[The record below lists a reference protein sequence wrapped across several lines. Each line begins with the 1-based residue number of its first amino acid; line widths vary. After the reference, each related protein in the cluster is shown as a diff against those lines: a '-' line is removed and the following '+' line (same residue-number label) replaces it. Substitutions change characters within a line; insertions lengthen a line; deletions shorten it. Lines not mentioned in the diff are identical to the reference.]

1 MLTKVLNKQHIVALL
16 IVDELVDELLCH
28 QKAETAWPKTLILTN
43 GVVAHKVPSGAIDRS
58 MAKLFER
65 ESLPGVLD
73 AACDRAAGVDN
84 RNFHV
89 LAGIEIPSMLDG
101 VHQDLPEGENHFFP
115 VSFGHSREF
124 GCAEELD

>member
-1 MLTKVLNKQHIVALL
+1 MLTKVLNKQHVIALL

-43 GVVAHKVPSGAIDRS
+43 GIVAHKVASRAIDRS

-65 ESLPGVLD
+65 ESLPRVLD

-84 RNFHV
+84 GNFHV
-89 LAGIEIPSMLDG
+89 LAGVEIASVLDR
-101 VHQDLPEGENHFFP
+101 VH
-115 VSFGHSREF
+115 
-124 GCAEELD
+124 